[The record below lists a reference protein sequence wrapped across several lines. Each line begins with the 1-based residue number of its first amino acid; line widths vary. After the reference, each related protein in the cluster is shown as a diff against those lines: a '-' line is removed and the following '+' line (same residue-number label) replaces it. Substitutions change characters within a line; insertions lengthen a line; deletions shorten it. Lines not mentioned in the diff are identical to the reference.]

1 MGADPAWFIFK
12 NLHVIGTMVGSM
24 KDTDKALDFAARV
37 CVAII
42 PRSAAVAPKKSNVK
56 CTTDCWVGAPEADI
70 REVPDQQVARG
81 GAEAA
86 GRQGRGQM
94 CGGFQFVVASW
105 PTCSGRWHA
114 FFHLPVCRPGG
125 EGVGRYNHKC
135 SVRTQRCSI
144 QRKSIKGSMPMLWPL
159 F

>member
-1 MGADPAWFIFK
+1 VGADPAWFIFK

-94 CGGFQFVVASW
+94 CGGFQFVVGVVADLLRSMARLF
-105 PTCSGRWHA
+105 SSSS
-114 FFHLPVCRPGG
+114 LSSGG
-125 EGVGRYNHKC
+125 EGVDRYNHKC
-135 SVRTQRCSI
+135 SVRT
-144 QRKSIKGSMPMLWPL
+144 
-159 F
+159 